1 MAQLDLLRVSCV
13 LQVCRLYYFWTR
25 HTCRSL
31 RFRLISTHMWL
42 SLAAILINWE
52 LALASNIIGSLVCT
66 GFVLEIYL
74 NINCI
79 ILNSRVTWPLD
90 LAIKYHHHV
99 ETLITIYQRPK
110 YNCDEDVIYLNLTML
125 SNV

>member
-25 HTCRSL
+25 RECRSL
-31 RFRLISTHMWL
+31 RFSLISTHMWM
-42 SLAAILINWE
+42 SLAAILINCK
-52 LALASNIIGSLVCT
+52 LVCT

>member
-13 LQVCRLYYFWTR
+13 LQVCRLYDFWTR
-25 HTCRSL
+25 RKCRSL
-31 RFRLISTHMWL
+31 RFSLISTHKWL
-42 SLAAILINWE
+42 SLA
-52 LALASNIIGSLVCT
+52 SNFDKLGVSISIEYRRFVSLHWFC
-66 GFVLEIYL
+66 FRNLL

-99 ETLITIYQRPK
+99 EILITIYQRPK